1 MTNHPNRS
9 QTPAFRAAELA
20 ALLARHYPEASVGAI
35 ADIVGDMQRATRAAK
50 HHAEALC
57 SYAWA
62 EAKAEAWT
70 RQESR
75 AEARLNYRL
84 SLAALDN
91 LPPEIA
97 RHEPA
102 TLAGKHPAPATVT
115 LGGDPRGPCGR
126 LAIPGQRGD
135 GWDEGFAIY

>member
-1 MTNHPNRS
+1 MANHPNRS

-20 ALLARHYPEASVGAI
+20 ALLARHYPAAPVGAI
-35 ADIVGDMQRATRAAK
+35 AAVVGDMQRAARAAK
-50 HHAEALC
+50 RHAEALC
-57 SYAWA
+57 SYEWAEVRAPAWA
-62 EAKAEAWT
+62 

-75 AEARLNYRL
+75 AAARINYRL
-84 SLAALDN
+84 SLAAMDN

-102 TLAGKHPAPATVT
+102 TFAGKHPAPATVT

-126 LAIPGQRGD
+126 LAIPGLPGD
-135 GWDEGFAIY
+135 GWGDGYAIY

>member
-20 ALLARHYPEASVGAI
+20 ALLARHYPAAPIGAI
-35 ADIVGDMQRATRAAK
+35 ANTVGDMQRAARAAK
-50 HHAEALC
+50 RHAEALC
-57 SYAWA
+57 SYEWA
-62 EAKAEAWT
+62 EARAEAWA
-70 RQESR
+70 RQENR
-75 AEARLNYRL
+75 AAARINYRL

-91 LPPEIA
+91 LPSEIA

-115 LGGDPRGPCGR
+115 LGGDPRGPCGQ
-126 LAIPGQRGD
+126 LAIHGQRGD
-135 GWDEGFAIY
+135 GGDDGCAIY